1 MFPSG
6 AQEKF
11 NKKGDGQREMMPR
24 GARSSESDRITGKL
38 PQKDAGQRTSSV
50 GSDGSTQGGKT
61 EAKPTEHAESKGQEC
76 FRWGGGDHLVR
87 DCKAQLVCINC
98 GFNHLSDRCV
108 MLNRPHH
115 VLKLA
120 GCAANGIQMM
130 IAQTEKKKKFDKNT

>member
-76 FRWGGGDHLVR
+76 FRWGGVIIWLGI
-87 DCKAQLVCINC
+87 A
-98 GFNHLSDRCV
+98 
-108 MLNRPHH
+108 RPNLFASI
-115 VLKLA
+115 VGLITYLT
-120 GCAANGIQMM
+120 GV
-130 IAQTEKKKKFDKNT
+130 